1 MKRLVIKVGTAV
13 LTEDNKKLALDRIQN
28 LVKLIAKLKNEK
40 NIELICKD
48 IFYKEGNLKMF
59 SMEILKNS

>member
-13 LTEDNKKLALDRIQN
+13 LTQDGQLALERMNN

-40 NIELICKD
+40 KLR
-48 IFYKEGNLKMF
+48 LKH
-59 SMEILKNS
+59 SK